1 MPKAGPHT
9 GARSTAPDVGIIT
22 TGHDVADARLHKI
35 TAALQHR
42 GLRVELWGLGDPEG
56 GPAGASVHAGPRG
69 SMLQRLART
78 AVLPWRTNA
87 KVVMTVDPDMIPVT
101 RLVTTLR
108 RRKMVADVHEDYRR
122 LLADRA
128 WAKGPAGLPA
138 RLIVKAGS
146 KLAAGAD
153 LTVVADSYLPPH
165 EAKRRLVV
173 QNFPY
178 IPFLTPAPP
187 SGTPRAVYVGD
198 LRASRG
204 LFDMVETVAAAPD
217 WSLDLI
223 GPVAPS
229 DRERL
234 EARIAEP
241 DLAGRIRLHGRQ
253 PPADAWR
260 LTKGA
265 WASLAMLQ
273 PTPAFVE
280 AMPSKIYEYLA
291 SGFPVL
297 STRLPRQ
304 TKVIEESGGGVLVDS
319 VAEASETLRR
329 WSADPGELEKLR
341 DRALQWAA
349 DHLPATTPYDE
360 LADAI
365 VDLLKGRV

>member
-1 MPKAGPHT
+1 MSQAGPKAGSRT
-9 GARSTAPDVGIIT
+9 TTPDVGIIT

-42 GLRVELWGLGDPEG
+42 DLSVELWGLGEASG
-56 GPAGASVHAGPRG
+56 GPAGAVVHAGPRG
-69 SMLQRLART
+69 NLVQRLART
-78 AVLPWRTNA
+78 AVLPWRTKA
-87 KVVMTVDPDMIPVT
+87 KVVMTVDPDMIPIT

-138 RLIVKAGS
+138 RLIVRASS

-165 EAKRRLVV
+165 VAKQRLVV

-178 IPFLTPAPP
+178 VSFLAPAMP
-187 SGTPRAVYVGD
+187 SGSPRAVYVGD
-198 LRASRG
+198 LRESRG
-204 LFDMVETVAAAPD
+204 LFDMVETVAAAPE

-229 DRERL
+229 DRDRL
-234 EARIAEP
+234 EARIEQG
-241 DLAGRIRLHGRQ
+241 DLTGRVRLHGRQ
-253 PPADAWR
+253 PPADSWR
-260 LTKGA
+260 ITQGA
-265 WASLAMLQ
+265 WAGLAMLQ
-273 PTPAFVE
+273 PTPAFIE

-329 WSADPGELEKLR
+329 WAADPGELEKLR
-341 DRALQWAA
+341 DHALQWAA
-349 DHLPATTPYDE
+349 DHLAGSTPYDE
-360 LADAI
+360 LADA
-365 VDLLKGRV
+365 VVKLLRGSA

>member
-1 MPKAGPHT
+1 M
-9 GARSTAPDVGIIT
+9 
-22 TGHDVADARLHKI
+22 
-35 TAALQHR
+35 
-42 GLRVELWGLGDPEG
+42 
-56 GPAGASVHAGPRG
+56 HAGPRG
-69 SMLQRLART
+69 SLVQRLART

-87 KVVMTVDPDMIPVT
+87 KVVMTVDPDMIPIT

-138 RLIVKAGS
+138 RLIVRASS

-153 LTVVADSYLPPH
+153 LTVVADSYLATAPG
-165 EAKRRLVV
+165 EAPAGRPELPVHPVPRPRTAHRVRRARC
-173 QNFPY
+173 
-178 IPFLTPAPP
+178 T
-187 SGTPRAVYVGD
+187 SGTCGPAVACSTWSRPSPRRRTGRSTWSARSHRRTGSGSKPG
-198 LRASRG
+198 SR
-204 LFDMVETVAAAPD
+204 
-217 WSLDLI
+217 
-223 GPVAPS
+223 
-229 DRERL
+229 
-234 EARIAEP
+234 EA
-241 DLAGRIRLHGRQ
+241 DLAGRVRLHGRQ

-291 SGFPVL
+291 SGLPVL

-341 DRALQWAA
+341 DHALRVGGRPSAH
-349 DHLPATTPYDE
+349 D
-360 LADAI
+360 DA
-365 VDLLKGRV
+365 VRRTGRRDSSTC

>member
-1 MPKAGPHT
+1 
-9 GARSTAPDVGIIT
+9 
-22 TGHDVADARLHKI
+22 
-35 TAALQHR
+35 
-42 GLRVELWGLGDPEG
+42 
-56 GPAGASVHAGPRG
+56 
-69 SMLQRLART
+69 
-78 AVLPWRTNA
+78 
-87 KVVMTVDPDMIPVT
+87 
-101 RLVTTLR
+101 
-108 RRKMVADVHEDYRR
+108 MVADIHEDYTR

-138 RLIVKAGS
+138 RLIVRASS

-153 LTVVADSYLPPH
+153 LTVVADSHLAPH
-165 EAKRRLVV
+165 EAKQRLVV

-178 IPFLTPAPP
+178 VPFLALTPPTGA
-187 SGTPRAVYVGD
+187 PRAVYVGD

-229 DRERL
+229 DRDAL
-234 EARIAEP
+234 EARIEQS
-241 DLAGRIRLHGRQ
+241 DLAGRVRLHGRQ
-253 PPADAWR
+253 PPADAWQ
-260 LTKGA
+260 LTQGA

-291 SGFPVL
+291 SGLPVL

-304 TKVIEESGGGVLVDS
+304 TRVIEESGGGVLVDS

-341 DRALQWAA
+341 DHALQWAA
-349 DHLPATTPYDE
+349 ANLPANTPYDE

-365 VDLLKGRV
+365 LNLLRGS

>member
-1 MPKAGPHT
+1 MPKAGSR
-9 GARSTAPDVGIIT
+9 GTAPDVGIIT

-42 GLRVELWGLGDPEG
+42 DLSVELWGLGEADG
-56 GPAGASVHAGPRG
+56 GPAGATVHAGPRG
-69 SMLQRLART
+69 NLVQRLART

-108 RRKMVADVHEDYRR
+108 RRKMVADVHEDYNR

-138 RLIVKAGS
+138 RLIVRASS

-153 LTVVADSYLPPH
+153 LTVVADSHLAPY

-173 QNFPY
+173 QNLPH
-178 IPFLTPAPP
+178 IPFLAPTPP
-187 SGTPRAVYVGD
+187 SGPPRAVYVGD

-204 LFDMVETVAAAPD
+204 LFDMVETVAPATD
-217 WSLDLI
+217 WSLDLV

-229 DRERL
+229 DRDEL
-234 EARIAEP
+234 EARIERP
-241 DLAGRIRLHGRQ
+241 DLAGRVRLHGRQ
-253 PPADAWR
+253 PPANAWR
-260 LTKGA
+260 IAQGA

-291 SGFPVL
+291 SGLPVL

-319 VAEASETLRR
+319 VTEAAETLRR

-341 DRALQWAA
+341 DHALQWAA
-349 DHLPATTPYDE
+349 DHLPATTPYDQ

-365 VDLLKGRV
+365 LDLLRS

>member
-1 MPKAGPHT
+1 MPNAGPHA
-9 GARSTAPDVGIIT
+9 GSRNTAPDVGIIT

-35 TAALQHR
+35 TAALHQR
-42 GLRVELWGLGDPEG
+42 GLSVELWGLGEAEG
-56 GPAGASVHAGPRG
+56 GPVGAVVHAGPRG
-69 SMLQRLART
+69 NLVQRMART
-78 AVLPWRTNA
+78 AVLPWRTKA

-101 RLVTTLR
+101 RLVATLR
-108 RRKMVADVHEDYRR
+108 RRKMVADVHEDYNL

-128 WAKGPAGLPA
+128 WARGPAGLPA
-138 RLIVKAGS
+138 RLIVRAGS
-146 KLAAGAD
+146 KLAARAD
-153 LTVVADSYLPPH
+153 LTVVADSHLAPH

-178 IPFLTPAPP
+178 VPFLAPTPP
-187 SGTPRAVYVGD
+187 SGPPRAVYIGD

-217 WSLDLI
+217 WSLDLV
-223 GPVAPS
+223 GPVATS
-229 DRERL
+229 DWDQL
-234 EARIAEP
+234 QARIEQP
-241 DLAGRIRLHGRQ
+241 DLAGRVRLHGRQ

-260 LTKGA
+260 ITQGA

-273 PTPAFVE
+273 PTPAFIE

-291 SGFPVL
+291 SGLPVL

-319 VAEASETLRR
+319 VAEASEILRR

-341 DRALQWAA
+341 DHALRWAS
-349 DHLPATTPYDE
+349 DHLPAITPYDE

-365 VDLLKGRV
+365 LNLLRGSA

>member
-1 MPKAGPHT
+1 MSNT
-9 GARSTAPDVGIIT
+9 RRTAPDVGIIT

-42 GLRVELWGLGDPEG
+42 DLTVELWGLGEPDG
-56 GPAGASVHAGPRG
+56 GPAGAVVHAGPRG
-69 SMLQRLART
+69 NLLQRLART
-78 AVLPWRTNA
+78 AVLPWRTKA

-108 RRKMVADVHEDYRR
+108 RRKMVADIHEDYTR

-138 RLIVKAGS
+138 RLIVRASS

-153 LTVVADSYLPPH
+153 LTVVADSHLAPH
-165 EAKRRLVV
+165 EAKQRLVV

-178 IPFLTPAPP
+178 VPFLALTPPTGA
-187 SGTPRAVYVGD
+187 PRAVYVGD

-229 DRERL
+229 DRDAL
-234 EARIAEP
+234 EARIEQS
-241 DLAGRIRLHGRQ
+241 DLAGRVRLHGRQ
-253 PPADAWR
+253 PPADAWQ
-260 LTKGA
+260 LTQGA

-291 SGFPVL
+291 SGLPVL

-304 TKVIEESGGGVLVDS
+304 TRVIEESGGGVLVDS

-341 DRALQWAA
+341 DHALQWAA
-349 DHLPATTPYDE
+349 ANLPANTPYDE

-365 VDLLKGRV
+365 LNLLRGS

>member
-1 MPKAGPHT
+1 MS
-9 GARSTAPDVGIIT
+9 RSTAPDVGIIT

-42 GLRVELWGLGDPEG
+42 DLRVELWGLGDAEG
-56 GPAGASVHAGPRG
+56 GPAGAVVHAGPRG
-69 SMLQRLART
+69 NLAQRLART
-78 AVLPWRTNA
+78 AVLPWRTKA

-101 RLVTTLR
+101 RLVTAVR
-108 RRKMVADVHEDYRR
+108 RRKLVVDVHEDYER

-128 WAKGPAGLPA
+128 WARGPIGLPA
-138 RLIVKAGS
+138 RLLVRAGS
-146 KLAAGAD
+146 RLAAGAD
-153 LTVVADSYLPPH
+153 LTVVADSHLAPH
-165 EAKRRLVV
+165 QAKHRLVV
-173 QNFPY
+173 QNLPDHG
-178 IPFLTPAPP
+178 FLAPSPP
-187 SGTPRAVYVGD
+187 SGPPRAVYVGD
-198 LRASRG
+198 LRTSRG
-204 LFDMVETVAAAPD
+204 LFDMVETVATAPE
-217 WSLDLI
+217 WSLDLV

-229 DRERL
+229 DRDGI
-234 EARIAEP
+234 EARIAQP
-241 DLAGRIRLHGRQ
+241 DLNGRVRLHGRQ

-260 LTKGA
+260 IAQGA

-291 SGFPVL
+291 SGLPVL

-304 TKVIEESGGGVLVDS
+304 TRVIEESGGGVLVDS

-341 DRALQWAA
+341 NHALQWAA
-349 DHLPATTPYDE
+349 DHLPANTPYDE

-365 VDLLKGRV
+365 LKILRGTA